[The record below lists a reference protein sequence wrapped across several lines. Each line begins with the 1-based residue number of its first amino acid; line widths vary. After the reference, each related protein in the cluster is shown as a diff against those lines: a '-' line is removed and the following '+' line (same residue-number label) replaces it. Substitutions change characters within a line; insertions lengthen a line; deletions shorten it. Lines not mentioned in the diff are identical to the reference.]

1 MDMNDDELRL
11 ALSRYMDVVPPV
23 TESTRATLVAKLKKC
38 VANGSE
44 AVHEA
49 PVHAQENAIENHMN
63 GSLEK
68 EESRPIQD
76 GRESPKYV
84 TTVQDKS
91 SPTKE
96 FPSSFMNGLP
106 AQKQSSPV
114 IEYVS
119 RLPSYRRRSIHPDR
133 PGIDNPYSDVNWLS
147 GVSPSPIKSRVE
159 PFHKHSSFQSSK
171 ACVHSNILK
180 SVLYVTIGLISVFFE
195 SFYSFFS
202 TLTNALYMHR
212 PSFKT
217 CLCFVLVGLI
227 LIGLTRVLFGDP
239 FYHNPVEDLRN
250 FIKYSLTQ

>member
-38 VANGSE
+38 IANGSE
-44 AVHEA
+44 AT
-49 PVHAQENAIENHMN
+49 QENAIKNHMN

-68 EESRPIQD
+68 EGSRPIQD
-76 GRESPKYV
+76 GLESPKYD
-84 TTVQDKS
+84 TTVQDIS

-133 PGIDNPYSDVNWLS
+133 PGIDNPYTDVNWLS
-147 GVSPSPIKSRVE
+147 AVSPSPMKSHAGLS
-159 PFHKHSSFQSSK
+159 HKHSSFQSSK
-171 ACVHSNILK
+171 ACVHSNIVK

-202 TLTNALYMHR
+202 TLTNALYIRR
-212 PSFKT
+212 PSFKI
-217 CLCFVLVGLI
+217 CLCFVLAGLV

-250 FIKYSLTQ
+250 FIKYSFTQ

>member
-1 MDMNDDELRL
+1 MFKWSSGLLSNLKVIFVIGYGKMDMNDDELRL

-23 TESTRATLVAKLKKC
+23 TGNLSSSYLFNPESTRATLVAKLKKC

-68 EESRPIQD
+68 EESR
-76 GRESPKYV
+76 
-84 TTVQDKS
+84 S

-202 TLTNALYMHR
+202 TLT
-212 PSFKT
+212 SK
-217 CLCFVLVGLI
+217 
-227 LIGLTRVLFGDP
+227 
-239 FYHNPVEDLRN
+239 
-250 FIKYSLTQ
+250 